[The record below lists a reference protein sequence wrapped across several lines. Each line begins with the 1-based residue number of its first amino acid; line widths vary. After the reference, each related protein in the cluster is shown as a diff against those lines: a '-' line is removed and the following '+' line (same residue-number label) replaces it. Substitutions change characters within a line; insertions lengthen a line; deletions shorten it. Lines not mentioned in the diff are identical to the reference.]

1 MWLSKGLCVALDS
14 PPPVVYVSQRPWLL
28 RASFTLVAPQLPSA
42 REWIHEI
49 KHDGFRLIASRD
61 RSALGLITNR
71 WVTS

>member
-28 RASFTLVAPQLPSA
+28 RASFTFVAPQLPSA
-42 REWIHEI
+42 HECEI

-61 RSALGLITNR
+61 RSAFG
-71 WVTS
+71 